1 MRRDGVGRADLE
13 HDGGADPETV
23 AFAALDGR
31 SRPDGPDRSRSDR
44 RREDRRRTGR
54 RRVIVLV
61 AAVILLGVVAGGGIA
76 VYRSFF
82 TATPDYP
89 GPGQGDVVVQV
100 HSGDTTRAIG
110 QELLA
115 KGVVAST
122 AAFTEAAA
130 GDDRVRSVQ
139 PGYYRLRQQMSGT
152 GAVALMLD
160 PASRLG
166 VLDIRGGVQLDDT
179 RSPDGAVTPGVLS
192 LISKAT
198 CGADGTCV
206 SVEELR
212 KAIVTTDPAALGVPD
227 WALAA
232 VRKAPP
238 ERRLEGLLRPAR
250 YDVPPGVPAVD
261 VLKALLKTSVASFEK
276 AGIEAGAKKIGMKP
290 YDVLVISSLI
300 EKESII
306 ADMPKVSRVLYNRL
320 GSGQRLQ
327 LDTTINYPLDVPTLL
342 TSPGNRAKP
351 GPYNTY
357 LNAGLPVTPI
367 AAAGADALSAALAP
381 ADGPWEFFVPCEK
394 DGTSC
399 FAVTFAEHQ
408 ANIAKARANGVF

>member
-1 MRRDGVGRADLE
+1 MRRDEMGRADLE
-13 HDGGADPETV
+13 RDAEGEPETV
-23 AFAALDGR
+23 AFAAVG
-31 SRPDGPDRSRSDR
+31 DGPRPAGPERSQSDR

-54 RRVIVLV
+54 RRAIVLL

-82 TATPDYP
+82 SATPDYP
-89 GPGQGDVVVQV
+89 GPGEGDVVVQV
-100 HSGDTTRAIG
+100 QSGDTTRAIG

-130 GDDRVRSVQ
+130 GDGRIRSVQ
-139 PGYYRLRQQMSGT
+139 PGYYRLRQQMSGV

-160 PASRLG
+160 PAARLG

-179 RSPDGAVTPGVLS
+179 RSPDGVVTPGVLS

-206 SVEELR
+206 PVEDLR
-212 KAIVTTDPAALGVPD
+212 KAMMTTDPAALGVPD

-250 YDVPPGVPAVD
+250 YDVPPGASAAD
-261 VLKALLKTSVASFEK
+261 VLKALLATSVASFEK
-276 AGIEAGAKKIGMKP
+276 AGIEAGAQKIGMKP

-306 ADMPKVSRVLYNRL
+306 EDMPKVSRVLYNRL

-342 TSPGNRAKP
+342 TSPENRAKP

-367 AAAGADALSAALAP
+367 AAAGADALAAALAP
-381 ADGPWEFFVPCEK
+381 ADGPWMFFVPCEK
-394 DGTSC
+394 AGTSC